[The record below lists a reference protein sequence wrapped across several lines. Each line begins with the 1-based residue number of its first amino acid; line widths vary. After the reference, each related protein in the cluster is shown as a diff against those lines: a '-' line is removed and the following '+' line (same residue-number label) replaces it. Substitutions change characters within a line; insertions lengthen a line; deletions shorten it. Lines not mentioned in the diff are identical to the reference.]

1 LGPDNDDVREAM
13 AQDKLTDA
21 ALSIRS
27 VSKTFVTK
35 PVLRSIDLVVPAGE
49 AVCLCGINGAGKST
63 LLRVIAG
70 LLRPDSGS
78 IAIKGCELRREPER
92 SRRQLGMISHASM
105 AYPELTVSENLTFA
119 ARLYGVPGRAERI
132 QELLTGTGLTS
143 YRHDRA
149 GILSR
154 GLLQRLAIARALLH
168 RPAVL
173 LADEPFTGLD
183 AGSTEDVLAIFD
195 RFIRD
200 GGTILMT
207 THDLR
212 LGLQCCR
219 RVAVL
224 DQGVLILDAKTEG
237 IDRQRFLDDYLS
249 YARSIS

>member
-1 LGPDNDDVREAM
+1 MTEN
-13 AQDKLTDA
+13 KLTEA
-21 ALSIRS
+21 ALSVRA

-35 PVLRSIDLVVPAGE
+35 PVLRGIDLVVPAGA

-70 LLRPDSGS
+70 LLRPNGGS
-78 IAIKGCELRREPER
+78 IAIQGHEIDREPQK
-92 SRRQLGMISHASM
+92 SRRLLGMISHASM
-105 AYPELTVSENLTFA
+105 AYPELTVRENLIFA
-119 ARLYGVPGRAERI
+119 ARLYGVDRRAERI
-132 QELLTGTGLTS
+132 EEMLTGTGLTS

-183 AGSTEDVLAIFD
+183 AGATEDVCTIFD
-195 RFIRD
+195 RFIAD

-212 LGLQCCR
+212 LGLRCCR

-224 DQGVLILDAKTEG
+224 DRGVLVLDAGKEE
-237 IDRQRFLDDYLS
+237 IDAQRFLDDYLS
-249 YARSIS
+249 YARSMR

>member
-1 LGPDNDDVREAM
+1 M
-13 AQDKLTDA
+13 TTQDELTGA
-21 ALSIRS
+21 ALSVRS
-27 VSKTFVTK
+27 VRKTFVTK
-35 PVLRSIDLVVPAGE
+35 PVLRDIDLAVPAGE

-78 IAIKGCELRREPER
+78 IAIKGREVHREPEK

-119 ARLYGVPGRAERI
+119 ARLYDVPSRAERI
-132 QELLTGTGLTS
+132 EELLTGTGLTS

-154 GLLQRLAIARALLH
+154 GLQQRLAIARALLH

-183 AGSTEDVLAIFD
+183 AGSTQDVCTIFD

-212 LGLQCCR
+212 LGLHCCR

-224 DQGVLILDAKTEG
+224 DRGVLILDARKEE
-237 IDRQRFLDDYLS
+237 IDAQRFLDDYLS
-249 YARSIS
+249 YARSMS

>member
-1 LGPDNDDVREAM
+1 MVQTGQNG
-13 AQDKLTDA
+13 A
-21 ALSIRS
+21 ALSIRA

-35 PVLRSIDLVVPAGE
+35 PVLRSIDLVVSAGE

-78 IAIKGCELRREPER
+78 IAIQGHEVRREPQMC
-92 SRRQLGMISHASM
+92 RRQLGLISHAGM
-105 AYPELTVSENLTFA
+105 AYPELTVTENLAFA
-119 ARLYGVPGRAERI
+119 ARLYGVPKRAERI
-132 QELLTGTGLTS
+132 EELLAGTGLTS

-149 GILSR
+149 GVLSR
-154 GLLQRLAIARALLH
+154 GLQQRLAIARALVH

-183 AGSTEDVLAIFD
+183 AGSTGNVLAIFD

-224 DQGVLILDAKTEG
+224 DQGVLILDARKDK
-237 IDRQRFLDDYLS
+237 IDARRFLDDYLS
-249 YARSIS
+249 YARSMS

>member
-1 LGPDNDDVREAM
+1 M
-13 AQDKLTDA
+13 AQDKQTAA
-21 ALSIRS
+21 ALSVRS

-35 PVLRSIDLVVPAGE
+35 PVLRSIDLLVPAGE

-78 IAIKGCELRREPER
+78 IAIQGYEVRREPEK
-92 SRRQLGMISHASM
+92 SRRQLGLISHAGM

-119 ARLYGVPGRAERI
+119 ARLYDVPRRAERI
-132 QELLTGTGLTS
+132 EELLTGAGLTS

-154 GLLQRLAIARALLH
+154 GLQQRLAIARALLH

-183 AGSTEDVLAIFD
+183 AASTEDVLTIFG

-200 GGTILMT
+200 GGAILMT

-212 LGLQCCR
+212 LGLRCCR

-224 DQGVLILDAKTEG
+224 DQGVLILDARTEKV
-237 IDRQRFLDDYLS
+237 DKQRFLDDYLS
-249 YARSIS
+249 YARSMS